1 MIRIQKIDE
10 INLQQGLPET
20 RDGDLAGDVAEIVAN
35 VRERGDKALR
45 EYTLKFDGVQVED
58 FEVSDSEM
66 DEALNSVE
74 KEFLQ
79 VLEEAKENICRFHEK
94 QKRDDLI
101 IFEEGGKILGQ
112 KHTPIER
119 VGLYVPGGTAVYPST
134 VLMTVI
140 PAKIAGCA
148 QISIVSPPDRAGK
161 ISPLILAAAKITG
174 VSQVYKVGGAQ
185 AIAALAYGTQS
196 VEKVFKIVGPGNRYV
211 AEAKRQ
217 VSGAVGIDMIAGPS
231 EILIIAEKNAN
242 PGFIAADLL
251 SQAEHD
257 IYARPILLTDD
268 QELAQAVRDQIEIRL
283 PDLIR
288 EDIARK
294 SIEEQGFIVIC
305 ESREQMFD
313 LSNAI
318 APEHLELMTADP
330 VSDLGLVKNAGSVFL
345 GEYTPEAT
353 GDYFSG
359 TNHTLPTSGTA
370 RFASPLSVD
379 DFIKKTQFSFYTR
392 EALTRD
398 AEAMMHFARKE
409 GLTAHANSVKERIQ

>member
-1 MIRIQKIDE
+1 
-10 INLQQGLPET
+10 
-20 RDGDLAGDVAEIVAN
+20 
-35 VRERGDKALR
+35 
-45 EYTLKFDGVQVED
+45 
-58 FEVSDSEM
+58 
-66 DEALNSVE
+66 
-74 KEFLQ
+74 
-79 VLEEAKENICRFHEK
+79 
-94 QKRDDLI
+94 
-101 IFEEGGKILGQ
+101 
-112 KHTPIER
+112 
-119 VGLYVPGGTAVYPST
+119 
-134 VLMTVI
+134 
-140 PAKIAGCA
+140 
-148 QISIVSPPDRAGK
+148 
-161 ISPLILAAAKITG
+161 
-174 VSQVYKVGGAQ
+174 
-185 AIAALAYGTQS
+185 
-196 VEKVFKIVGPGNRYV
+196 
-211 AEAKRQ
+211 
-217 VSGAVGIDMIAGPS
+217 
-231 EILIIAEKNAN
+231 
-242 PGFIAADLL
+242 L
-251 SQAEHD
+251 SQADHD

-318 APEHLELMTADP
+318 APEHLELMTTDP

-379 DFIKKTQFSFYTR
+379 DFIKKTQFSFYTL